1 MYLVN
6 SYAFL
11 SIKNIFNIFCDN
23 KYVLNMFNKYLR
35 INIVNI
41 V

>member
-1 MYLVN
+1 MHFYQLQLKKIVN
-6 SYAFL
+6 
-11 SIKNIFNIFCDN
+11 N

-41 V
+41 VYNVNTVC